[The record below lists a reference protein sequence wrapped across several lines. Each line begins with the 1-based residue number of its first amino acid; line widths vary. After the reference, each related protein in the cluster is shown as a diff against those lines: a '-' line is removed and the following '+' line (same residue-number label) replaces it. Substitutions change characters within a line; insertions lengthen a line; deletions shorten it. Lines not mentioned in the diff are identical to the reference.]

1 MIQDKVLLE
10 ILRNRFQAIGDEM
23 ASVAFRTAHTV
34 FVKETQDFATAL
46 VTPKGEIFAAPRRYG
61 VLIMLATPMDG
72 AIRAIGDDVQEGDVF
87 MSNDPIATEGM
98 CTHLTDVYFWKPIFY
113 QGSLICYA
121 WSFIHSSDV
130 GGKVPGSISPSNYE
144 IYQEGIRVPPR
155 KLLYQG
161 KLDEPFLRVFLNNC
175 RIPEQ
180 NWGDIKACIA
190 SLNTAERRVHTLLD
204 QYGPELVTEGMDS
217 VLDWAETQARREI
230 RRVPDGVYTF
240 VDYMEGDQ
248 LDIGMVRIR
257 VDLHVRGDEFLLD
270 YTGTDPQVR
279 ASLNM
284 YSYSKTGHWNII
296 IGLIHWLCTV
306 QPGITYNAG
315 MVRPFKVHIPRG
327 TLLNCEPY
335 VACGNRSAV
344 QIRMTDVNLGA
355 LAQAIPDEVP
365 SFGPGQASILLVSM
379 PDFKTGGTRLS
390 VIQPLIGGSGGRP
403 NEDGIDGVD
412 AIWNFLRNV
421 PTEAI
426 ENDMPSLLIKQYAL
440 RPDSG
445 GAGKHRGG
453 MGVVLEFM
461 TTSPYTVLTSRAMDR
476 YIFQPPG
483 RHGGRP
489 GATGYTVL
497 NPGTAK
503 ERDIGKVDVLEMGPG
518 EILQIGTQGG
528 GGFGD
533 PLDRPLAAVV
543 EDVRNGLIS
552 PEGAREGYAV
562 VVDAEGRPDGA
573 ATAAERQHCAA
584 IRPDTP
590 PLFTFGP
597 ARDAYRR
604 LWTMELEDALA
615 AAVAG
620 RPAVLKQF
628 LHKQLKDTITERFE
642 SGVPVRPG
650 EVAQLLASM
659 ESNLVA
665 GFPKRREPAPVR

>member
-34 FVKETQDFATAL
+34 VVKETQDFATAL
-46 VTPKGEIFAAPRRYG
+46 VTPKGEIFAAPKRYG

-72 AIRAIGDDVQEGDVF
+72 AIRAIGDDVEEGDIF
-87 MSNDPIATEGM
+87 MSNDPIGTEGM

-113 QGSLICYA
+113 NGELICYA

-144 IYQEGIRVPPR
+144 IYQEGIRIPPR
-155 KLLYQG
+155 KLFYKG
-161 KLDEPFLRVFLNNC
+161 KLDEPFLNVFLTNC
-175 RIPEQ
+175 RIPDQ

-204 QYGPELVTEGMDS
+204 QYGPETVSDGMDS
-217 VLDWAETQARREI
+217 VLDWAETQSRREI
-230 RRVPDGVYTF
+230 RRVPNGVYSY
-240 VDYMEGDQ
+240 VDYMEGDKQ
-248 LDIGMVRIR
+248 DIGMIRIR
-257 VDLHVRGDEFLLD
+257 VDLHVNDDEFLLD

-296 IGLIHWLCTV
+296 IGLIHWLCTM
-306 QPGITYNAG
+306 QPDITYNAG
-315 MVRPFKVHIPRG
+315 MVRPFKVHIPKG
-327 TLLNCEPY
+327 TLLNAEPY

-365 SFGPGQASILLVSM
+365 SFGPGQASILLVSV
-379 PDFKTGGTRLS
+379 PDFKTGGTKLS

-412 AIWNFLRNV
+412 AIWNFLKNV
-421 PTEAI
+421 PTESI
-426 ENDMPSLLIKQYAL
+426 ENDMPPLLINKYAL

-445 GAGKHRGG
+445 GVGKYRGG
-453 MGVVLEFM
+453 MGVELEFM

-476 YIFQPPG
+476 YLFQPPG
-483 RHGGRP
+483 RLGGGP
-489 GATGYTVL
+489 GATGYTSL
-497 NPGTAK
+497 NHGSSR

-518 EILQIGTQGG
+518 ETLRVGTQGG

-533 PLDRPLAAVV
+533 PLDRPLAAIV
-543 EDVRNGLIS
+543 EDIRNGLVT
-552 PEGAREGYAV
+552 PGGAFDGYGV
-562 VVDAEGRPDGA
+562 VVDTDGVVDES
-573 ATAAERQHCAA
+573 ATAVERQKRAA
-584 IRPDTP
+584 VRPATP
-590 PLFTFGP
+590 PLFSFGA
-597 ARDAYRR
+597 ARNAYRR
-604 LWTMELEDALA
+604 LWTLELEDAIA
-615 AAVAG
+615 AALHG
-620 RPAVLKQF
+620 RAALLKQF
-628 LHKQLKDTITERFE
+628 LHKQLRTAITDRFE
-642 SGVPVRPG
+642 SGEHIEPS
-650 EVAQLLASM
+650 EVAGMLSAMEVDLA
-659 ESNLVA
+659 V
-665 GFPKRREPAPVR
+665 GYPRRQERAQVR

>member
-10 ILRNRFQAIGDEM
+10 ILRNRFQAIADEM
-23 ASVAFRTAHTV
+23 ASVAYRTAHTV

-46 VTPKGEIFAAPRRYG
+46 VTPQGEIFAAPRRYG
-61 VLIMLATPMDG
+61 VLIMVATPMDG

-87 MSNDPIATEGM
+87 ISNDPIATEGM
-98 CTHLTDVYFWKPIFY
+98 CTHLTDVYLWKPIFY
-113 QGSLICYA
+113 EGMLICYA

-144 IYQEGIRVPPR
+144 IYQEGIRIPPR
-155 KLLYQG
+155 KLLSQG
-161 KLDEPFLRVFLNNC
+161 KLDEPFLGVFLNNC
-175 RIPEQ
+175 RIPDQ

-204 QYGPELVTEGMDS
+204 QYGPQLINQGMES
-217 VLDWAETQARREI
+217 VLDWAETQSRREI
-230 RRVPDGVYTF
+230 RRVPNGVYTF

-248 LDIGMVRIR
+248 LDLGMVRIR
-257 VDLHVRGDEFLLD
+257 VDLHVKDDEFLLD

-296 IGLIHWLCTV
+296 IGLIHWLCTM
-306 QPGITYNAG
+306 QPDITYNAG

-327 TLLNCEPY
+327 TLLNAEPY

-344 QIRMTDVNLGA
+344 LLRMTDVNLGA
-355 LAQAIPDEVP
+355 LAQAMPDEVP
-365 SFGPGQASILLVSM
+365 SFGPGQASILLVSV
-379 PDFKTGGTRLS
+379 PDFKSGGTRLS
-390 VIQPLIGGSGGRP
+390 VIQPLIGGSGARP
-403 NEDGIDGVD
+403 NEDGIEGVD

-445 GAGKHRGG
+445 GPGKHRGG
-453 MGVVLEFM
+453 VGVVLEFM

-483 RHGGRP
+483 RMGGLP
-489 GATGYTVL
+489 GQTGYTVL
-497 NPGTAK
+497 NPGTPH
-503 ERDIGKVDVLEMGPG
+503 ERQVGKVDVLEMSPG
-518 EILQIGTQGG
+518 EVLRIGTQGG

-533 PLDRPLAAVV
+533 PLDRSAAAVI
-543 EDVRNGLIS
+543 EDIRNGLVTLRHALDAY
-552 PEGAREGYAV
+552 GV
-562 VVDAEGRPDGA
+562 VVAADGSLDAA
-573 ATAAERQHCAA
+573 ATTAERQRRAA
-584 IRPDTP
+584 FRPAAP
-590 PLFTFGP
+590 PIFSFGA
-597 ARDAYRR
+597 AREAYQR
-604 LWTMELEDALA
+604 LWTLELEDAVA

-628 LHKQLKDTITERFE
+628 LHKRLKDVITERFE
-642 SGVPVRPG
+642 SSEPVKPE
-650 EVAQLLASM
+650 EVAGLLASI
-659 ESNLVA
+659 EAGALT
-665 GFPKRREPAPVR
+665 GFPKPRLAAVMG